1 VIRVEEP
8 TGVYKLPKRF
18 IREHGG
24 EVDWRGSR
32 WYVTLG
38 GRTIKFPFDGWCPLD
53 TLKVPKVAN
62 PQHCDDYHEEL
73 REDAIFMLTAMFDRD
88 DVQGWQGRDDRGA
101 RGAKTLS

>member
-32 WYVTLG
+32 WYVT
-38 GRTIKFPFDGWCPLD
+38 RW
-53 TLKVPKVAN
+53 A
-62 PQHCDDYHEEL
+62 
-73 REDAIFMLTAMFDRD
+73 DAPSSSRSM
-88 DVQGWQGRDDRGA
+88 VGA
-101 RGAKTLS
+101 RWTR